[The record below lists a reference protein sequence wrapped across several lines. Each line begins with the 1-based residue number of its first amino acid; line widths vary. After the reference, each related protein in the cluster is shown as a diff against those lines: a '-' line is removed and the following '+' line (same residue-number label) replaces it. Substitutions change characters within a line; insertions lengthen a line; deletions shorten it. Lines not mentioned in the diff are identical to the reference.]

1 MDSPRACARS
11 HGCFPATA
19 QPTALVHLPFTNVA
33 EARKAGNLAS
43 QAGRHRPET
52 LQTKTPEGNHVNLK
66 RFGVPAVVAVT
77 AALALSSCASNEAGA
92 SPEES
97 ASTLSGNLVGAG
109 ASSQDAAQQSWIAGF
124 QTANPDVTIDY
135 DPSGSGA
142 GRETFLEG
150 ASDFAGSDRA
160 FDDEEVAAGGFA
172 KCAPDTSI
180 VELPLYVSPIAVIFN
195 LDGVDELNLD
205 AATIAGIFA
214 GTITNWNDPAI
225 AAANEGTTLPDLA
238 ITPVHRSDD
247 SGTTENFTEYLGAA
261 AADVWTWEADGVW
274 PFEGG
279 EAAQGTSGVVDAVT
293 NGTGTIGYADASR
306 AGDLGTVAVQVGDE
320 FVPYSPEAAAA
331 IVDASPFVEGRS
343 EGDLAIEIDRTSEEA
358 GVYPIVLVSYLI
370 ACQEY
375 ADPANVELVKAYL
388 GYIASEDGQAVSA
401 EDAGSAPISET
412 LREKVVAAIDSIK

>member
-1 MDSPRACARS
+1 M
-11 HGCFPATA
+11 
-19 QPTALVHLPFTNVA
+19 
-33 EARKAGNLAS
+33 
-43 QAGRHRPET
+43 
-52 LQTKTPEGNHVNLK
+52 NLK
-66 RFGVPAVVAVT
+66 RLGVPAVIAVT
-77 AALALSSCASNEAGA
+77 AAIALSSCATNEGGA
-92 SPEES
+92 APSES

-160 FDDEEVAAGGFA
+160 FKDEELAAGGFK
-172 KCAPDTSI
+172 KCAADSTI
-180 VELPLYVSPIAVIFN
+180 VELPLYISPIAVIFN
-195 LDGVDELNLD
+195 LEGVDSLDLD
-205 AATIAGIFA
+205 AATVAGIFA

-225 AAANEGTTLPDLA
+225 AATNPDATLPDLA

-279 EAAQGTSGVVDAVT
+279 EAAQGTSGLVDAVSNG
-293 NGTGTIGYADASR
+293 NGTVGYADASR
-306 AGDLGTVAVQVGDE
+306 AGDLGTVSIKVGDE
-320 FVPYSPEAAAA
+320 FVAYSPEAAAA
-331 IVDASPFVEGRS
+331 IVDASPFAEGRA

-370 ACQEY
+370 ACGQYE
-375 ADPANVELVKAYL
+375 DPANVDLVKGYL
-388 GYIASEDGQAVSA
+388 SYIASPEGQDAA
-401 EDAGSAPISET
+401 AADAGSAPISDS
-412 LREKVVAAIDSIK
+412 LREKITAAIDSIQ